1 MWNLNLTER
10 PVFLFATSSNPTKKV
25 TWSQVNR
32 TLKSTISITTLSVQ
46 KMSNIHGLIQTFK
59 KVVLLAIF

>member
-1 MWNLNLTER
+1 MWNLNLTEH

-46 KMSNIHGLIQTFK
+46 KMSDIHGLIQTFK